1 MILSNQT
8 IQRKHLFTFYQF
20 LLTKKFGRLCKYF
33 EEAPRGLKNLLTGK
47 NNGKVIVKVSPENQ
61 VQAKL

>member
-1 MILSNQT
+1 MIAEGKL
-8 IQRKHLFTFYQF
+8 KYKVHLHNG
-20 LLTKKFGRLCKYF
+20 L

-61 VQAKL
+61 VQAKLWYN